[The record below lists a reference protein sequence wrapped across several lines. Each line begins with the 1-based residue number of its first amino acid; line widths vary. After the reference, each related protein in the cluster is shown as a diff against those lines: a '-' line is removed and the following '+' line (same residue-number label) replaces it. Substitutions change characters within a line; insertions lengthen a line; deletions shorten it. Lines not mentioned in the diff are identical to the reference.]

1 MLAPPLGW
9 YWVGAGLVVLPWLW
23 PFAAGPSPAVA
34 PLIFSAAVT
43 AGLVFMLRRRTAGG
57 QVARSGWV
65 VAAAVTATIGLL
77 QFFGAAYDLAPW
89 VNTTRVGEAFG
100 NLRQKNQF
108 ASLMSIGLLAL
119 LCAAGEGAGATRA
132 RSLGVVALAVASA
145 ASASR
150 TGLLQ
155 LLLIV
160 AAVAVWPSQR
170 KTTRLRLAAL
180 ALGVYAAAAW
190 ALPLALKAVAG
201 VEANSIADRL
211 TTELGCSSR
220 TVLWSNVLDLIAQ
233 KPWFG
238 WGWGELDYA
247 HYAYLYT
254 GERFCDILDNAH
266 NLPLHLAVELGVPFA
281 MAVCGAIA
289 WLVWRGRPW
298 READPTRQLAWGV
311 LAVIGVHSL
320 VEYPLWYGPFQM
332 ALGLCIWMLWTRR
345 PPKAAADADFKPNTT
360 KVPVIRSLLAIII
373 IAFVGYAGW
382 DYHRISQLY
391 LPPEQRAAPY
401 RTDTL
406 GEARQSWLFRN
417 QVAFA
422 ELTLTPLTRDNAA
435 PVNAMATQLLHYSP
449 EPRVIEKAIESAV
462 LLQRDDEALWHLARY
477 RAAFPKEHAA
487 WVAGNARG
495 AARAP

>member
-1 MLAPPLGW
+1 MGSVQYFDLEASLSPWVNAAPSGEAFANLRQRNQLASLTNIGMAALLW
-9 YWVGAGLVVLPWLW
+9 TVSNKRFGGSTFGVAAVLAIGNAATTSRIGLVGLVVLLVLAICWG
-23 PFAAGPSPAVA
+23 GPTRAWR
-34 PLIFSAAVT
+34 
-43 AGLVFMLRRRTAGG
+43 LRTCC
-57 QVARSGWV
+57 
-65 VAAAVTATIGLL
+65 
-77 QFFGAAYDLAPW
+77 GA
-89 VNTTRVGEAFG
+89 
-100 NLRQKNQF
+100 
-108 ASLMSIGLLAL
+108 
-119 LCAAGEGAGATRA
+119 LCAYGL
-132 RSLGVVALAVASA
+132 SLLVLP
-145 ASASR
+145 R
-150 TGLLQ
+150 LLEMVMGRNGGTI
-155 LLLIV
+155 LN
-160 AAVAVWPSQR
+160 
-170 KTTRLRLAAL
+170 RLAQ
-180 ALGVYAAAAW
+180 
-190 ALPLALKAVAG
+190 
-201 VEANSIADRL
+201 D
-211 TTELGCSSR
+211 LGCSSR

-247 HYAYLYT
+247 HYSNLYS

-281 MAVCGAIA
+281 MGVCGAIA

-332 ALGLCIWMLWTRR
+332 AVGLCIWMLWTH
-345 PPKAAADADFKPNTT
+345 PPVKGAVDVDLEPNTA
-360 KVPVIRSLLAIII
+360 KVPVIRSLFAIML

-391 LPPEQRAAPY
+391 LPPDQRAAAY
-401 RTDTL
+401 RADAL
-406 GEARQSWLFRN
+406 GQARQSWLFRN

-449 EPRVIEKAIESAV
+449 EPRVIEKVIESAV

-495 AARAP
+495 AARAQ

>member
-1 MLAPPLGW
+1 MFLLLLRGLDRVLPESSTQSTNLAPSIRTAWWLAAVITAGI
-9 YWVGAGLVVLPWLW
+9 GLV
-23 PFAAGPSPAVA
+23 
-34 PLIFSAAVT
+34 
-43 AGLVFMLRRRTAGG
+43 
-57 QVARSGWV
+57 
-65 VAAAVTATIGLL
+65 
-77 QFFGAAYDLAPW
+77 QFFGLADDLAPW
-89 VNTTRVGEAFG
+89 VNTTRMGEAFG

-119 LCAAGEGAGATRA
+119 LCAAGGSAGAVGARA
-132 RSLGVVALAVASA
+132 LGVVLLAVASA

-155 LLLIV
+155 ILLIV
-160 AAVAVWPSQR
+160 VAVAVWPSEH
-170 KTTRLRLAAL
+170 KTSWLRLAAL
-180 ALGVYAAAAW
+180 ALGTYAVAAW
-190 ALPLALKAVAG
+190 ALPLALKAAAG
-201 VEANSIADRL
+201 VDANSIADRL

-247 HYAYLYT
+247 HYANLYA

-266 NLPLHLAVELGVPFA
+266 NLPLHLAVELGVPVA
-281 MAVCGAIA
+281 VLVCGVIS
-289 WLVWRGRPW
+289 WLVWRGKPW
-298 READPTRQLAWGV
+298 RETDPTRQLAWGV
-311 LAVIGVHSL
+311 LALIGVHSM

-332 ALGLCIWMLWTRR
+332 AVGLCVWMLWARQSPT
-345 PPKAAADADFKPNTT
+345 AADSVPN
-360 KVPVIRSLLAIII
+360 VPVVPVLRSFITINL
-373 IAFVGYAGW
+373 IALVAYAGW

-391 LPPEQRAAPY
+391 LPPDQRAAAY
-401 RTDTL
+401 RADAL
-406 GEARQSWLFRN
+406 GQARQSWLFRN

-422 ELTLTPLTRDNAA
+422 ELTLTPLTRGNAA

-449 EPRVIEKAIESAV
+449 EPRVIEKVIESAV

-495 AARAP
+495 AARAQ

>member
-1 MLAPPLGW
+1 MLPASSTQSTNLAPPTQTAWLLAAVLTAGI
-9 YWVGAGLVVLPWLW
+9 GLV
-23 PFAAGPSPAVA
+23 
-34 PLIFSAAVT
+34 
-43 AGLVFMLRRRTAGG
+43 
-57 QVARSGWV
+57 
-65 VAAAVTATIGLL
+65 
-77 QFFGAAYDLAPW
+77 QFFGLAHDLAPW
-89 VNTTRVGEAFG
+89 INTTRLGEAFG

-119 LCAAGEGAGATRA
+119 LCAAGGSAGAARA
-132 RSLGVVALAVASA
+132 RALGVVLLVVASA

-155 LLLIV
+155 IAVIV
-160 AAVAVWPSQR
+160 VSVAFWR
-170 KTTRLRLAAL
+170 AEEKTSRLRLAAL
-180 ALGVYAAAAW
+180 ALGTYAVAAW

-201 VEANSIADRL
+201 VDANSIADRL

-247 HYAYLYT
+247 HYSNLYS

-281 MAVCGAIA
+281 MGVCGAIA

-332 ALGLCIWMLWTRR
+332 AVGLCIWMLWTH
-345 PPKAAADADFKPNTT
+345 PPVKGAVDVDLEPNTT
-360 KVPVIRSLLAIII
+360 KVPVIRSLLAIML

-391 LPPEQRAAPY
+391 LPPDQRAAAY
-401 RTDTL
+401 RADAL
-406 GEARQSWLFRN
+406 GQARQSWLFHN

-449 EPRVIEKAIESAV
+449 EPRVIEKVIESAV

-495 AARAP
+495 AARAQ

>member
-1 MLAPPLGW
+1 MGSVQYFDLEASLSPWVNAAPSGEAFANLRQRNQLASLTNIGMAALLW
-9 YWVGAGLVVLPWLW
+9 TVSTKRFGGSTFGVAAVLAIGNAATTSRIGLVGLVVLL
-23 PFAAGPSPAVA
+23 
-34 PLIFSAAVT
+34 
-43 AGLVFMLRRRTAGG
+43 
-57 QVARSGWV
+57 
-65 VAAAVTATIGLL
+65 
-77 QFFGAAYDLAPW
+77 
-89 VNTTRVGEAFG
+89 
-100 NLRQKNQF
+100 
-108 ASLMSIGLLAL
+108 LLAICWGGPTRAWRL
-119 LCAAGEGAGATRA
+119 RTCCGALCAYGL
-132 RSLGVVALAVASA
+132 SLLVLP
-145 ASASR
+145 R
-150 TGLLQ
+150 LLEMAMGRNGGTI
-155 LLLIV
+155 LN
-160 AAVAVWPSQR
+160 
-170 KTTRLRLAAL
+170 RLAQ
-180 ALGVYAAAAW
+180 
-190 ALPLALKAVAG
+190 
-201 VEANSIADRL
+201 D
-211 TTELGCSSR
+211 LGCSSR

-247 HYAYLYT
+247 HYSNLYS

-332 ALGLCIWMLWTRR
+332 AVGLCIWMLWTH
-345 PPKAAADADFKPNTT
+345 PPVKDTADADLKPNTA
-360 KVPVIRSLLAIII
+360 KVPVIRSLFAIML

-391 LPPEQRAAPY
+391 LPPDQRAAAY
-401 RTDTL
+401 RADAL
-406 GEARQSWLFRN
+406 GQARQSWLFRN

-449 EPRVIEKAIESAV
+449 EPRVIEKVIESAV

-495 AARAP
+495 AARAQ